1 MCNWGVWVAPPSG
14 AERYRARMDR
24 SACIQDFIITFWFC
38 STLTFLKTILLD
50 YIFPCLV
57 SSSRLLFLPVLFN
70 FSLHSLPRSHI
81 YLTAYGPGLRLK
93 EGGRET
99 PNLAGLSSRFIPCA
113 TPTPH
118 PHHPSHSLLQG
129 IFPTQRLNPFLLHC
143 PLHCRQILYH

>member
-118 PHHPSHSLLQG
+118 PHRPREFWEITKAGQKAIGLVENSNAIHPGGG
-129 IFPTQRLNPFLLHC
+129 IL
-143 PLHCRQILYH
+143 